1 LYFNIITRGGI
12 VKKGVHLAVAAM
24 VVPLFAACSSAS
36 SPTPA
41 VQSVAPQGRM
51 VASVHADVRFGL
63 SRSSLDAALQH
74 RGRGDASAAKAQAT
88 LFVSDLDSQTIELF
102 PANAKK
108 PKQSGSIT
116 DGLNEPVNDAVDSS
130 GTLYVANNGNSTVT
144 EYPLGASS
152 PSVTLATQLVNPNG
166 IAVDSA
172 GTVYVTSGAYVGQ
185 CYVLVF
191 PKGAS
196 TPSEQINGFQLPVG
210 LAVDKKGDLFVGDAV
225 ANAVWEVPKG
235 QTTPQ
240 NLNLTLISDPT
251 GLAIDPKG
259 HLWVSNYSSD
269 EALEFKVG
277 NVKPLKIVN
286 SSLSSPYSIAFGN
299 NGSMYI
305 GNSGHYPGD
314 VSAFKKNKASPY
326 ASIPSGNPAGLA
338 VYPPPKE

>member
-1 LYFNIITRGGI
+1 VN
-12 VKKGVHLAVAAM
+12 KGVHLAITAM
-24 VVPLFAACSSAS
+24 ALPLLAACSSAS

-41 VQSVAPQGRM
+41 VQSAAAVRGGM
-51 VASVHADVRFGL
+51 VASVHAAVRFGL
-63 SRSSLDAALQH
+63 SRSTLDAAMLH
-74 RGRGDASAAKAQAT
+74 RGRGDASSAKTQAT

-116 DGLNEPVNDAVDSS
+116 DGLSEPVNDAVDST

-144 EYPLGASS
+144 EYPLGSTS
-152 PSVTLATQLVNPNG
+152 PSVTLSTELVNPNG
-166 IAVDSA
+166 IAVDGA

-191 PKGAS
+191 PKGATS
-196 TPSEQINGFQLPVG
+196 PSEQINGLDLPIG

-235 QTTPQ
+235 STTPK
-240 NLNLTLISDPT
+240 NLNLTELSDPT
-251 GLAIDPKG
+251 GVSVDPDG

-277 NVKPLKIVN
+277 NTKPVKIVN
-286 SSLSSPYSIAFGN
+286 SSLSSPYSIAFGKT
-299 NGSMYI
+299 GSMYI
-305 GNSGHYPGD
+305 GNSGQYPGD
-314 VSAFKKNKASPY
+314 VSAFKKNKTSPY
-326 ASIPSGNPAGLA
+326 ASISSGNPAGLA
-338 VYPPPKE
+338 VYPPPKN

>member
-1 LYFNIITRGGI
+1 MN
-12 VKKGVHLAVAAM
+12 KGVHLAITAM
-24 VVPLFAACSSAS
+24 VLPLLAACSSAS

-41 VQSVAPQGRM
+41 VQSVTPQGRM
-51 VASVHADVRFGL
+51 IASVHAGVRFGL
-63 SRSSLDAALQH
+63 SQSTLDAAMLR
-74 RGRGDASAAKAQAT
+74 RGRGDASSAKTQAT

-108 PKQSGSIT
+108 PKQSGTIT
-116 DGLNEPVNDAVDSS
+116 DGLSEPVNDAVDNT

-144 EYPLGASS
+144 EYPLGSTN
-152 PSVTLATQLVNPNG
+152 PSVTLSTDLVNPNG

-191 PKGAS
+191 PKGATS
-196 TPSEQINGFQLPVG
+196 PSEQINGLDLPIG

-235 QTTPQ
+235 QTAPK
-240 NLNLTLISDPT
+240 NLNLTELSDPT
-251 GLAIDPKG
+251 GVAVDPMG

-277 NVKPLKIVN
+277 NTKPMKIVN
-286 SSLSSPYSIAFGN
+286 SSLSSPYSIAFGK

-314 VSAFKKNKASPY
+314 VSAFKKNKTSPY
-326 ASIPSGNPAGLA
+326 ASISSGNPAGLA
-338 VYPPPKE
+338 VYPAPKN